1 VALKPQTPTVAS
13 TAPGSPPLRRA
24 GLLRIAVAAA
34 VAAVLLLVGELG
46 NGPSYLAVLLA
57 AFYGTVL
64 ASGLVASGTAGRGVL
79 WTVVGDVAL
88 ISLLVAS
95 TGGPDSPFSVLYLL
109 AALGAA
115 GSAGAALPAAIAVAG
130 YLAAVAVPASLPPRT
145 LAVAGFQSAIIALA
159 FYLAGLLNVRLHE
172 IREESEARADSL
184 VTEED
189 YAGRLES
196 AISRLGYSLGLLR
209 PADILQWA
217 AETVRDTVGGSY
229 VHAALPQGNL
239 HRTVAEEELESCP
252 SWWHP
257 EVQRL
262 VLRSSRSGELLREQP
277 NLPGIVAFTAA
288 PISLESAPGM
298 GALLVGGPRPIW
310 NEAEERILLRI
321 ARETARALSGREEAP
336 GGRDQISRLPN
347 RASLVR
353 VLQRE
358 WCYEGRSLLLH
369 AGLEGFERYC
379 EAYGVSAGEELL
391 RGIGDRLGSQ
401 QRAFHL
407 GADEFALLVGGNV
420 ARARRVALGV
430 RQAVSDVTSAAAI
443 PLTACVGIAPL
454 GGPEEQDWTPA
465 ETLSGARRALERARQ
480 SEKGVVSA
488 TDAGA
493 KTEGAEP
500 PGVVRSLL
508 EATQAH
514 DDYLGEHLRSVSR
527 MARALG
533 RQLGMSEERLESLT
547 TGALLHDVG
556 KIGLRQSL
564 LQKPGPLDGAEYE
577 EMKLHPEF
585 GVKILKPI
593 EKLSHIL
600 PVVKYHHERYDGG
613 GYPEGLKGEKIPLEA
628 RVTLVADALDSIVRD
643 RAYRK
648 GMELEAAVRE
658 ISTGSGSQFDPEV
671 VAALLSLLDAGDGEL
686 RLAN

>member
-1 VALKPQTPTVAS
+1 M
-13 TAPGSPPLRRA
+13 RRA

-34 VAAVLLLVGELG
+34 VTAVLLLVGELG
-46 NGPSYLAVLLA
+46 NGPSYLAALLA

-64 ASGLVASGTAGRGVL
+64 ASGLVAAGTAERGVL

-88 ISLLVAS
+88 ISLLVAG

-130 YLAAVAVPASLPPRT
+130 YLAAVAVPASLSPRT
-145 LAVAGFQSAIIALA
+145 LAVAGLQSAVIALA
-159 FYLAGLLNVRLHE
+159 FYLAGLLSVRLHE
-172 IREESEARADSL
+172 IREESEVRAGSL
-184 VTEED
+184 ATEED

-209 PADILQWA
+209 SADILQWA
-217 AETVRDTVGGSY
+217 VATVRDTVGSSY
-229 VHAALPQGNL
+229 VHAALHECKL
-239 HRTVAEEELESCP
+239 HRTVAEEDLESCP

-277 NLPGIVAFTAA
+277 NLPGIEAFTAA
-288 PISLESAPGM
+288 PISLGI
-298 GALLVGGPRPIW
+298 GPLW
-310 NEAEERILLRI
+310 Y
-321 ARETARALSGREEAP
+321 
-336 GGRDQISRLPN
+336 
-347 RASLVR
+347 ASY
-353 VLQRE
+353 RE
-358 WCYEGRSLLLH
+358 WCYEGQSLLLH
-369 AGLEGFERYC
+369 TGLEGFERYR

-391 RGIGDRLGSQ
+391 RGIGDRLGGQ

-407 GADEFALLVGGNV
+407 GEDEFALLVGGNA

-430 RQAVSDVTSAAAI
+430 RQAVSDVTSATAI
-443 PLTACVGIAPL
+443 PMTACVGIAPL
-454 GGPEEQDWTPA
+454 GGPGEQGWTPA

-480 SEKGVVSA
+480 SEEGVVSA
-488 TDAGA
+488 TEPDE
-493 KTEGAEP
+493 KREGAEP

-508 EATQAH
+508 EAAQAH

-527 MARALG
+527 LARALG
-533 RQLGMSEERLESLT
+533 RQFGVSERHLETLT

-564 LQKPGPLDGAEYE
+564 LQKPGPLDGTEYE

-585 GVKILKPI
+585 GIKILEPI
-593 EKLSHIL
+593 EELSHVL
-600 PVVKYHHERYDGG
+600 PVVKYHHEHYDGG
-613 GYPEGLKGEKIPLEA
+613 GYPDGLEGEEIPLEA
-628 RVTLVADALDSIVRD
+628 RVTLVADALDSMVRD

-648 GMELEAAVRE
+648 GMKLEAAVQE

>member
-1 VALKPQTPTVAS
+1 MR
-13 TAPGSPPLRRA
+13 LR
-24 GLLRIAVAAA
+24 
-34 VAAVLLLVGELG
+34 
-46 NGPSYLAVLLA
+46 
-57 AFYGTVL
+57 
-64 ASGLVASGTAGRGVL
+64 
-79 WTVVGDVAL
+79 
-88 ISLLVAS
+88 
-95 TGGPDSPFSVLYLL
+95 
-109 AALGAA
+109 
-115 GSAGAALPAAIAVAG
+115 
-130 YLAAVAVPASLPPRT
+130 
-145 LAVAGFQSAIIALA
+145 
-159 FYLAGLLNVRLHE
+159 E
-172 IREESEARADSL
+172 IREESEARAGSL
-184 VTEED
+184 ATEED
-189 YAGRLES
+189 YAGRLEA

-229 VHAALPQGNL
+229 VHAALPEGNL
-239 HRTVAEEELESCP
+239 HRTVAEEDLESCP

-277 NLPGIVAFTAA
+277 NLPGIEAFTAA
-288 PISLESAPGM
+288 PISLEREPGM
-298 GALLVGGPRPIW
+298 GALLVGGPRRPIRD
-310 NEAEERILLRI
+310 EAEERILLRI

-358 WCYEGRSLLLH
+358 WCYEGQSLLLR

-391 RGIGDRLGSQ
+391 REIGDRLGGQ

-454 GGPEEQDWTPA
+454 GGPEEQGWTPA

-488 TDAGA
+488 TDADE
-493 KTEGAEP
+493 KREGAEP

-508 EATQAH
+508 EAAQAH

-527 MARALG
+527 LARAVG
-533 RQLGMSEERLESLT
+533 RQFGVSERHLESLT

-564 LQKPGPLDGAEYE
+564 LQKPGPLDGTEYE

-585 GVKILKPI
+585 GVKILEPI
-593 EKLSHIL
+593 EELSHVL

-613 GYPEGLKGEKIPLEA
+613 GYPNGLKGEEIPLEA
-628 RVTLVADALDSIVRD
+628 RVTLVADALDSMVRD

-648 GMELEAAVRE
+648 GMKLEAAVRE

-671 VAALLSLLDAGDGEL
+671 VAALLSLLDAGGGEL

>member
-1 VALKPQTPTVAS
+1 VALKPQTPRVAS

-46 NGPSYLAVLLA
+46 NGLSYLAVLLA

-64 ASGLVASGTAGRGVL
+64 ASGLVASGTAGRRVL

-95 TGGPDSPFSVLYLL
+95 TGGPNSPFSVLYLL

-130 YLAAVAVPASLPPRT
+130 YLAAVAVPASLSPRT

-159 FYLAGLLNVRLHE
+159 FYLAGLLYVRLHE

-184 VTEED
+184 VTEKD

-239 HRTVAEEELESCP
+239 HRTVAEEDLESCP

-310 NEAEERILLRI
+310 NEAEERILLRSPG
-321 ARETARALSGREEAP
+321 RPPEHSRAGR
-336 GGRDQISRLPN
+336 RR
-347 RASLVR
+347 RAD
-353 VLQRE
+353 
-358 WCYEGRSLLLH
+358 GTRSP
-369 AGLEGFERYC
+369 A
-379 EAYGVSAGEELL
+379 
-391 RGIGDRLGSQ
+391 SQ
-401 QRAFHL
+401 
-407 GADEFALLVGGNV
+407 
-420 ARARRVALGV
+420 
-430 RQAVSDVTSAAAI
+430 
-443 PLTACVGIAPL
+443 IAPL
-454 GGPEEQDWTPA
+454 WYVSYRE
-465 ETLSGARRALERARQ
+465 SGVTRARVSCSTRDLKASSATARPTASRRARSRCAE
-480 SEKGVVSA
+480 SA
-488 TDAGA
+488 TGSAA
-493 KTEGAEP
+493 NKEP
-500 PGVVRSLL
+500 STWARMSSRFSSAATSL
-508 EATQAH
+508 
-514 DDYLGEHLRSVSR
+514 EHAASPSV
-527 MARALG
+527 
-533 RQLGMSEERLESLT
+533 
-547 TGALLHDVG
+547 
-556 KIGLRQSL
+556 
-564 LQKPGPLDGAEYE
+564 
-577 EMKLHPEF
+577 
-585 GVKILKPI
+585 
-593 EKLSHIL
+593 
-600 PVVKYHHERYDGG
+600 
-613 GYPEGLKGEKIPLEA
+613 
-628 RVTLVADALDSIVRD
+628 
-643 RAYRK
+643 
-648 GMELEAAVRE
+648 
-658 ISTGSGSQFDPEV
+658 
-671 VAALLSLLDAGDGEL
+671 
-686 RLAN
+686 